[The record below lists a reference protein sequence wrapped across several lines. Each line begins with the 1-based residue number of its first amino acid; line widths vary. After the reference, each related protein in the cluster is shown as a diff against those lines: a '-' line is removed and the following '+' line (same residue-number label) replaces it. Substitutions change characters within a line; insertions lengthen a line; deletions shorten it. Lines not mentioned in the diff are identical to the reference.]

1 MDDTQNILNRINRKK
16 SAETPMF
23 DANLLSGVHKKVLN
37 KLVGTDRDNVS
48 PKKGERFM
56 DQKVEQIIA
65 NDKKVREAVQNLVV
79 SLTELGDS
87 DIAMKLIG
95 QHIIFLNDMFK
106 EFDQTTGKK

>member
-1 MDDTQNILNRINRKK
+1 
-16 SAETPMF
+16 
-23 DANLLSGVHKKVLN
+23 
-37 KLVGTDRDNVS
+37 
-48 PKKGERFM
+48 M